1 MSNISVHIS
10 FLLPLVIFMCFNNS
24 TFASRAS
31 FNTLVSDQLPGRI
44 SIENNLANNLEALEL
59 DILNESPKY
68 TLKVG
73 DPLILSSSN
82 VVRQAEVTWSR
93 EQPLFATFEL
103 DVPNAG
109 QTIYWSVRSDGVY
122 RSLDNIIFAKVSS
135 WIERK

>member
-1 MSNISVHIS
+1 
-10 FLLPLVIFMCFNNS
+10 MCFNNS

-44 SIENNLANNLEALEL
+44 SIENNLANNLEALEF

-93 EQPLFATFEL
+93 EQWRNWDFF
-103 DVPNAG
+103 
-109 QTIYWSVRSDGVY
+109 SRGVS
-122 RSLDNIIFAKVSS
+122 RKVIVNKLRKNFKIILYFF
-135 WIERK
+135 IG